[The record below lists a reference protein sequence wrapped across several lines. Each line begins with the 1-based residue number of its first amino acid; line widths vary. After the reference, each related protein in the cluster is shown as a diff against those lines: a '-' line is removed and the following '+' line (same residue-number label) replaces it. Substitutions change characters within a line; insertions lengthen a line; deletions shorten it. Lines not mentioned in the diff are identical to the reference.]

1 MKYRLRF
8 VFIHTLVVSG
18 ILFCAMLSIY
28 FLYSDARQNTF
39 RQRLDAQAYQS
50 FISFYHVDTIS
61 EKLFDNAAVA
71 SGHLNNLGVI
81 IFNDSEQLVYANPP
95 NLKKAIQPKFLEQIK
110 SEKKLYFLDSNN
122 ECVGT
127 YIKSRESRAYVIIS
141 AYDRLGLVRL
151 NELRWIMIIVSLIA
165 IICAGLFS
173 FFYVI
178 YVTKPLVK
186 LSLQMRHLNESNL
199 NEKFDAGNKG
209 PKDNE
214 LTQIAANFNA
224 MRERLI
230 KSFDMQ
236 KSFVHH
242 ASHEL
247 RTPLAVML
255 SQTESALRK
264 DLTPAE
270 AKAVLQSLKED
281 QQEMIELTNSLL
293 LLSQYE
299 QSDFSRDW
307 QLIRLDEVLYDTIEM
322 IKRMFKNINI
332 SIEFEE
338 VPDDELKL
346 SIKGNEILLRSAFRN
361 LIKNAYQYSED
372 KTVVI
377 IISCNDN
384 AIDIHFNNKGKL
396 VSESERPQL
405 FVPFF
410 RSITFQHKKGFGLG
424 LSIVRRIVSLHKGTV
439 AYSPFGEETNR
450 FTISFKREL

>member
-1 MKYRLRF
+1 
-8 VFIHTLVVSG
+8 
-18 ILFCAMLSIY
+18 MLSIY
-28 FLYSDARQNTF
+28 FLYSDARGTTF
-39 RQRLDAQAYQS
+39 NQRLYTQACQS
-50 FISFYHVDTIS
+50 FISFYHIDTAQ
-61 EKLFDNAAVA
+61 EKLFDNAAA
-71 SGHLNNLGVI
+71 AAPGHLNDLSVV
-81 IFNDSEQLVYANPP
+81 IFNDSDQLVYASPDT
-95 NLKKAIQPKFLEQIK
+95 LKKAIQPEFLQQIK
-110 SEKKLYFLDSNN
+110 SEKKYFFRDSVD
-122 ECVGT
+122 ECAGF
-127 YIKSRESRAYVIIS
+127 YIRSRNTNAYVIVC

-151 NELRWIMIIVSLIA
+151 NELQWIMTIVSIIA
-165 IICAGLFS
+165 IIFAGLFS

-199 NEKFDAGNKG
+199 KEKFDLGNKG

-270 AKAVLQSLKED
+270 AKAVLLSLKDD

-307 QLIRLDEVLYDTIEM
+307 QMIRLDEVLYDTIEM
-322 IKRMFKNINI
+322 IKRMYKNINI
-332 SIEFEE
+332 SIEFEK

-372 KTVVI
+372 KTVII
-377 IISCNDN
+377 IISFENDS
-384 AIDIHFNNKGKL
+384 IDIHFNNKGKL

-410 RSITFQHKKGFGLG
+410 RSINFQHKKGFGLG

-439 AYSPFGEETNR
+439 TYSAFDEDTNR
-450 FTISFKREL
+450 FTISFKGEA